1 MGLFDMFAKKK
12 KILVVDDEKDIAES
26 VKILLSEKGFKVV
39 IANNGAE
46 AVKKAKAER
55 PDMIVM
61 DLMMPEMNGF
71 DACKMIKADTDTQNT
86 PILVLTAQQL
96 GKDLEDAFA
105 AGANDY
111 VIKPFSN
118 ERLLEKVEK
127 LLAGK
132 PEAAA

>member
-46 AVKKAKAER
+46 AVKKAKAEK

-71 DACKMIKADTDTQNT
+71 DACKMLKADNETAHT
-86 PILVLTAQQL
+86 PVLVLTAQQL

-127 LLAGK
+127 LLSGK